1 MIFHAKKSVDIWG
14 HVLPHTKTM
23 NALAKSLNALAKS
36 LIRSV
41 KQFSKFAPVR
51 VKATDRLII

>member
-23 NALAKSLNALAKS
+23 NAKS

-41 KQFSKFAPVR
+41 EQLSKFAPFR
-51 VKATDRLII
+51 VKATDRLVI